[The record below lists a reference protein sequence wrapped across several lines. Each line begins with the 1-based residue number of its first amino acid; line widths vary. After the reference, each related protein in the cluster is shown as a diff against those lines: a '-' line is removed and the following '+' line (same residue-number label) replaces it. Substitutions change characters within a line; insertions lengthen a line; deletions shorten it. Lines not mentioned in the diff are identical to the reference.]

1 MITVL
6 ESIRLSTQYLNEKG
20 IDSSRINAELLLA
33 DVLNCKR
40 LDLYL
45 LFDRPLSEPELK
57 KYREYIRRRGKF
69 EPLQYILGKVE
80 FYGLKLMVT
89 SAVLIPRPETEIL
102 VETIINQFLE
112 QVEIAILDIGC
123 GTGNISI
130 ALAKKIE
137 SVKIISTDIS
147 EDVLDIANMNAK
159 NNMVESKIEFI
170 NHDILKNNLDNFQ
183 QFDIIVSNPPYVSID
198 NFKSLQKEIIEFE
211 PKAAV
216 TDNNDG
222 YTFYRI
228 ISEKAKNKLKPNGK
242 LFFEIAEGQS
252 DEVKKIMEKNNFL
265 NIKAIKDY
273 QSIDRVVYGGLK

>member
-102 VETIINQFLE
+102 VETIINQFSE

-147 EDVLDIANMNAK
+147 EDALDIANMNAK

>member
-102 VETIINQFLE
+102 VETIINQFSE